1 MRAPHVESWWVYV
14 LVSRTSGS
22 TYVGTTADAERRL
35 RQHNGL
41 EPGGARR
48 TRAGRPWHC
57 ARLHGPFDDRGA
69 AQSAEARLKR
79 VRGSK
84 RVHSGVPAAAA
95 PAQARGG
102 KFRAS

>member
-1 MRAPHVESWWVYV
+1 MGAPRAESWWVYV
-14 LVSRTSGS
+14 LVSGTSAA

-48 TRAGRPWHC
+48 TRAGRPWLC
-57 ARLHGPFDDRGA
+57 ARLHGPFQDRGA

-79 VRGSK
+79 VRGRK
-84 RVHSGVPAAAA
+84 RVRSDLTVTPLCV
-95 PAQARGG
+95 QRAR
-102 KFRAS
+102 KVRAS